1 MKKVLLALALLAVAA
16 DSPEAVVK
24 YRQSVMKTLA
34 AQMTAMS
41 LIAKH
46 DVTPSPNRLI
56 LHATAAADFSRDLP
70 KLFPAST
77 RNVRSSA
84 LPKIWSSASDF
95 DRRAKNLEAETV
107 KLESLAR
114 SGMSHSFA
122 KQLEVVGAT
131 CKACHDVY
139 RQQD

>member
-1 MKKVLLALALLAVAA
+1 MKKLLLALALFALAA
-16 DSPEAVVK
+16 DAPEATVK

-46 DVTPSPNRLI
+46 EMTPGGDRLI
-56 LHATAAADFSRDLP
+56 MHATTAASFSRGVA
-70 KLFPAST
+70 KLFPVST

-84 LPKIWSSASDF
+84 LPKIWSSGSDF
-95 DRRAKNLEAETV
+95 DARAKKLETETV

-114 SGMSHSFA
+114 SGMSNAFA

-131 CKACHDVY
+131 CKACHDSY